1 MYPIIKII
9 DVVLNLY
16 SYAVITQVIVSW
28 LVAFNVIN
36 THQPF
41 VRTLIE
47 FLYRI
52 TEPVYSRIRRFMPDL
67 GGLDIT
73 PIILLL
79 GIYFLRLVLWNN
91 IAPLLGV

>member
-16 SYAVITQVIVSW
+16 SYAVITQVILSW

-36 THQPF
+36 TYQPL
-41 VRTLIE
+41 VRTIIE

-52 TEPVYSRIRRFMPDL
+52 TEPVYARIRRFMPDL
-67 GGLDIT
+67 GGFDIT

-79 GIYFLRLVLWNN
+79 AIYFMRLVLWNT
-91 IAPLLGV
+91 IAPLVGV